1 LIRCDQGTGELLGAA
16 ILSVKRA
23 GVMASLVLMLFLLTG
38 GYYVQHIPKFIRW
51 LRYVSF
57 MHYGFNLL
65 LKAQY
70 HGHLTYNC
78 GSRTGC
84 QRLQSSPSFDT
95 VDLDGG
101 MREVWI
107 LLAMAVAYR
116 ILAYFCLLKRI
127 SLMPL

>member
-1 LIRCDQGTGELLGAA
+1 MIEQKTL
-16 ILSVKRA
+16 
-23 GVMASLVLMLFLLTG
+23 
-38 GYYVQHIPKFIRW
+38 QHIPKFIRW
-51 LRYVSF
+51 LKYVSF

-78 GSRTGC
+78 GSRGGC
-84 QRLQSSPSFDT
+84 QRLQSSPSFGT

-116 ILAYFCLLKRI
+116 LLAYLCLRKRI